1 MLTTNLR
8 LDAEMHRWLVEVFW
22 YLEYRADFIDPDM
35 FRIEVEKVRA
45 FQQLFRA
52 TMEEAAEAADTPE
65 EVEVTRDD
73 LWWLD
78 YYVMAAREYSARST
92 ETGLLNVDDE
102 DLQYLQQWLSQARDR
117 LRPH

>member
-8 LDAEMHRWLVEVFW
+8 VDPEMHRWLVEVLW

-35 FRIEVEKVRA
+35 FRIDVDKVRT

-52 TMEEAAEAADTPE
+52 TIEEAAEAEPPQ

-102 DLQYLQQWLSQARDR
+102 DLEYLQERLSQARDR